1 MRFWEGH
8 YGSAGWTGTKP
19 EDLTLPEGLMGKFP
33 SGAFAVGVLVFD
45 EIQECE
51 VTGNFLSGRLN
62 AHQFLVGQ
70 TLCLRFGT

>member
-1 MRFWEGH
+1 
-8 YGSAGWTGTKP
+8 
-19 EDLTLPEGLMGKFP
+19 MGKFP
-33 SGAFAVGVLVFD
+33 SGAFAIAVLVSN

-70 TLCLRFGT
+70 ARCLRIGT